1 MGPSVGI
8 DYEGQISSRLTFVL
22 KGVLVIMQGYTK
34 VSEQG
39 LQIWLIDELISL
51 IGLINQLGPIL
62 DQIK

>member
-39 LQIWLIDELISL
+39 LQIGLID
-51 IGLINQLGPIL
+51 
-62 DQIK
+62 